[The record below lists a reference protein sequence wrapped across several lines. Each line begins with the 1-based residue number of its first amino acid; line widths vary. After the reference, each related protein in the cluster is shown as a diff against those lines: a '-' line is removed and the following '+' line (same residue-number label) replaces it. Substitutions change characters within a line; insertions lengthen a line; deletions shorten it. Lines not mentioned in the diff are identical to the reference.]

1 MNIHGAI
8 IRPQLNSSTFL
19 GQIRSLKVHR
29 HVDTIDC
36 QTFPYY
42 SNVYSYTIHSIEAHS
57 MNLSSFLSSYF
68 NLRGLE
74 IIQPRFDLSIDEFL
88 PKLDSLT
95 LDIEYLTKKTLLF
108 ARHIHNLKIGSQLR
122 RIDPGIF
129 QYFSHR
135 LHHLDLSQ
143 IDLTQMTSE
152 SRCVLVE
159 YLSKHFQDHLNII
172 YPRLSHSSECL
183 CAKLFLEQ
191 LQYRKNVGHSS
202 CATLCRFSD
211 CRVISEYFSR
221 NFSLIDQPMSPVE
234 ILEDPLDLDITNF
247 LISQTTDQERN
258 ETQRLGSFTI
268 GLFRVFFLVH

>member
-1 MNIHGAI
+1 MNIHGAV
-8 IRPQLNSSTFL
+8 IRPQLNSSKFL
-19 GQIRSLKVHR
+19 GQIRSLKVYR
-29 HVDTIDC
+29 HVDTIDS

-57 MNLSSFLSSYF
+57 MNLSSFLSSYL

-74 IIQPRFDLSIDEFL
+74 IIQPRFDLSIDQFL

-108 ARHIHNLKIGSQLR
+108 ARHIYNLKIGSQLR
-122 RIDPGIF
+122 RIDPEIF

-135 LHHLDLSQ
+135 LHHLDLSE

-152 SRCVLVE
+152 SRCALVE

-172 YPRLSHSSECL
+172 YPRMIYSSECH
-183 CAKLFLEQ
+183 CAKLFLED

-202 CATLCRFSD
+202 CSTLCRFSD
-211 CRVISEYFSR
+211 CGVISEYFNR

-234 ILEDPLDLDITNF
+234 ILSDPLDLDITDF

-258 ETQRLGSFTI
+258 ETQRFVSPDRF
-268 GLFRVFFLVH
+268 FQRVFFVH